1 MALREVI
8 ERLCVKQ
15 LGRLPDLKRPKG
27 YNDKIQWLK
36 LHDQRRDQIIACDKW
51 AVRDWVAERAGK
63 DVLIPARLG
72 VCSGLLTA
80 YVKCTHDSGSAR
92 LARNGTELQAAQT
105 FAESRLGKPYGVDKG
120 EWAYEFVRP
129 RIMTEEALAANTDYK
144 FHCVHGRVAWVQVIW
159 DRGVQT
165 KEAIFSPDGAVTG
178 LHMDEKM
185 AHCPDQSQN
194 PGGMAW
200 RELTTLAES
209 LAQGWRYVRVDLYW
223 TGRPWF
229 GELTFWPRAG
239 CYRSVD
245 EPVFGEMLDI
255 DQTERRQPIVQ

>member
-51 AVRDWVAERAGK
+51 GVRDWVAERAGK

-72 VCSGLLTA
+72 VCSDFLPA

-92 LARNGTELQAAQT
+92 LARNGVELRAAQT

-120 EWAYEFVRP
+120 EWAYEFVRA

-185 AHCPDQSQN
+185 IHCPDQSQN

-209 LAQGWRYVRVDLYW
+209 LARGWRYVRVDLYW

-239 CYRSVD
+239 CYRSAD
-245 EPVFGEMLDI
+245 EPNFGEMLDI
-255 DQTERRQPIVQ
+255 DLTERRQPVVQ